1 MKCGL
6 ISSYYT
12 ITQFIN
18 YIERG
23 FNDNYHKKTG
33 GLQRDKSINSYEE
46 EAKGKVSAESPDSYD
61 LSLSMETKVFPR
73 NSSAKDREQLM
84 PSGGHSTLRASTIY
98 QTGKQLTNGVC

>member
-1 MKCGL
+1 MLVGSC
-6 ISSYYT
+6 YN

-23 FNDNYHKKTG
+23 FNENYHKKKTG
-33 GLQRDKSINSYEE
+33 DIQIDKTINSYEE
-46 EAKGKVSAESPDSYD
+46 GAKEKVSVEAPDSYD
-61 LSLSMETKVFPR
+61 LSLSMETKIFPR

-98 QTGKQLTNGVC
+98 QNGKQLTNGVC